1 MMEIRGS
8 NLAHRLFHTTSYAWL
23 WAILRIWLGYQWLHA
38 GWGKLFNPAWMETGA
53 SLRGF
58 LTRATTIPEGGSAPA
73 VYEWYRSF
81 LQFLLDGGHYTW
93 FAKLVVWGEI
103 LVGLGLILG
112 AFTAIAAFFG
122 AVMNMSFMLAGTV
135 SSNPVMFTAAVLIM
149 LAWKVAGW
157 YGLDRWLLHEVGT
170 PWQPG
175 RTIARWFGID
185 QDKTQP
191 QAG

>member
-1 MMEIRGS
+1 MEIKGS
-8 NLAHRLFHTTSYAWL
+8 AFVHKLFHTASYAWV
-23 WAILRIWLGYQWLHA
+23 WAILRVWLGWQWLHA
-38 GWGKLFNPAWMETGA
+38 GWGKVNNPGWVETGA

-58 LTRATTIPEGGSAPA
+58 LTRASTIPEGGSAPA

-81 LQFLLDGGHYTW
+81 LQALVDGGHYTW
-93 FAKLVVWGEI
+93 FAKLVAYGEL
-103 LVGLGLILG
+103 LVGIGLILG

-135 SSNPVMFTAAVLIM
+135 SSNPVMFTAAVLVM

-175 RTIARWFGID
+175 RTIARWLGLD
-185 QDKTQP
+185 RDKTQP
-191 QAG
+191 QVG